1 MLKLRSL
8 QHLFLG
14 FYPVL
19 TAYCRERDLSE
30 HGNCQEILP
39 FHLTP
44 LILMMKTQI
53 IDLLNPLWQETLQ
66 QLRHD
71 IYHLPGY
78 LDLEAKRSQSTP

>member
-53 IDLLNPLWQETLQ
+53 ID
-66 QLRHD
+66 
-71 IYHLPGY
+71 
-78 LDLEAKRSQSTP
+78 